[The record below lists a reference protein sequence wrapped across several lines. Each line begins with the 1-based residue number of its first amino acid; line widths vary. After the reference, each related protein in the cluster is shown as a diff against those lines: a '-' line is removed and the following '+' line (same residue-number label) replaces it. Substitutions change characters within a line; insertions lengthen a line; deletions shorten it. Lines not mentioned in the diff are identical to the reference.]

1 MSERVQKV
9 LARAGLGSRRAL
21 EEAISAGR
29 VNINGSVALLGQKV
43 GPSDQVSMDG
53 RVIATEKLF
62 EESRLVL
69 VYHKPEGEVSTRNDP
84 EGRPTIFDR
93 LPKLPSGRW
102 IAVGRLDINT
112 SGLILLTTD
121 GELANRLMHPSSG
134 VDREYLVRVHGDV
147 QEGHLERLKEGVI
160 LDDGPAR
167 FTDIVVHPEDD
178 PERSNRW
185 FYVALMEGRNR
196 EVRRL
201 WESQGL
207 QVNRLKRVRYGC
219 IFLPSFLKQG
229 HFVELGQKEVD
240 DLAKLVDLPS
250 VHVPRMSPQER
261 KDVKRRLS
269 KKSQTHQVSKPAA
282 RKPARTE
289 TSDARSHARKPTTDR
304 RGGSDW
310 TTTPARSSKPPSGR
324 GR

>member
-1 MSERVQKV
+1 MSERLQKA
-9 LARAGLGSRRAL
+9 LARAGYGSRRKL
-21 EEAISAGR
+21 ETMISEGR
-29 VNINGSVALLGQKV
+29 VSVNGSIAVLGTKIEKEDTV
-43 GPSDQVSMDG
+43 ILDG
-53 RVIATEKLF
+53 QLVPPAMLFEQARLVIA
-62 EESRLVL
+62 
-69 VYHKPEGEVSTRNDP
+69 YHKPEGEVCTRNDP

-93 LPKLPSGRW
+93 LPKIAQGRW

-134 VDREYLVRVHGDV
+134 IDREYLVRVHGDV
-147 QEGHLERLKEGVI
+147 TEEQLERLVDGVI

-167 FTDIVVHPEDD
+167 FTDIVRHPEAD
-178 PERSNRW
+178 PDRRNQW

-240 DLAKLVDLPS
+240 DLGKLVDLPS
-250 VHVPRMSPQER
+250 LPVPKMTPQEL
-261 KDVKRRLS
+261 KDVRRRLS
-269 KKSQTHQVSKPAA
+269 KKSALRKPMRIAKKPAMSPK
-282 RKPARTE
+282 R
-289 TSDARSHARKPTTDR
+289 
-304 RGGSDW
+304 
-310 TTTPARSSKPPSGR
+310 PSGR

>member
-1 MSERVQKV
+1 VSERLQKA
-9 LARAGLGSRRAL
+9 LARAGYGSRRKL
-21 EEAISAGR
+21 ETMISEGR
-29 VNINGSVALLGQKV
+29 VSVNGSIAVLGTKIEKEDTV
-43 GPSDQVSMDG
+43 ILDG
-53 RVIATEKLF
+53 QLVPPAMLFEQARLVIA
-62 EESRLVL
+62 
-69 VYHKPEGEVSTRNDP
+69 YHKPEGEVCTRNDP

-93 LPKLPSGRW
+93 LPKIAQGRW

-134 VDREYLVRVHGDV
+134 IDREYLVRVHGDV
-147 QEGHLERLKEGVI
+147 TEEQLERLVDGVI

-167 FTDIVVHPEDD
+167 FTDIVRHPEAD
-178 PERSNRW
+178 PDRRNQW

-240 DLAKLVDLPS
+240 DLGKLVDLPS
-250 VHVPRMSPQER
+250 LPVPKMTPQEL
-261 KDVKRRLS
+261 KDVRRRLS
-269 KKSQTHQVSKPAA
+269 KKSAPRKPMRIAKKPA
-282 RKPARTE
+282 
-289 TSDARSHARKPTTDR
+289 TSPKR
-304 RGGSDW
+304 
-310 TTTPARSSKPPSGR
+310 PSGR

>member
-1 MSERVQKV
+1 MSERLQKV

-21 EEAISAGR
+21 EDAIAAGR
-29 VNINGSVALLGQKV
+29 IVVNGETATLGQKV
-43 GPSDQVSMDG
+43 TATDQVKFDG
-53 RVIATEKLF
+53 RLLDTNELF
-62 EESRLVL
+62 SESRLVL
-69 VYHKPEGEVSTRNDP
+69 AYHKPEGEVSTRSDP

-93 LPKLPSGRW
+93 LPKLASGRW

-112 SGLILLTTD
+112 SGLMLLTTD
-121 GELANRLMHPSSG
+121 GELANRLMHPSNE

-147 QEGHLERLKEGVI
+147 QESHLQTLVDGVI
-160 LDDGPAR
+160 LDDGSAR

-201 WESQGL
+201 WESLGF

-229 HFVELGQKEVD
+229 QFVELGQKEVD
-240 DLAKLVDLPS
+240 DLAKLVELPS
-250 VHVPRMSPQER
+250 VPVPKMTPQQL
-261 KDVKRRLS
+261 KDVRRRLS
-269 KKSQTHQVSKPAA
+269 KKGSGRITEPSQTRAKSP
-282 RKPARTE
+282 
-289 TSDARSHARKPTTDR
+289 
-304 RGGSDW
+304 
-310 TTTPARSSKPPSGR
+310 KPPSR
-324 GR
+324 RAR

>member
-1 MSERVQKV
+1 MSERVQKA

-21 EEAISAGR
+21 EEAITAGR
-29 VNINGSVALLGQKV
+29 VSVNGSIAILGQKV

-53 RVIATEKLF
+53 HVIATEKLF

-147 QEGHLERLKEGVI
+147 QEAHLERLKEGVI
-160 LDDGPAR
+160 LDDGSAR

-269 KKSQTHQVSKPAA
+269 KKSQTHQTAKSAS
-282 RKPARTE
+282 RKPAPAKAASERGTTRKSPERRT
-289 TSDARSHARKPTTDR
+289 
-304 RGGSDW
+304 GGSDW
-310 TTTPARSSKPPSGR
+310 TTRPARSSKPPSGR

>member
-1 MSERVQKV
+1 VSERLQKA
-9 LARAGLGSRRAL
+9 LARAGYGSRRKL
-21 EEAISAGR
+21 ETMISEGR
-29 VNINGSVALLGQKV
+29 VSVNGSIAVLGTKIEKEDTV
-43 GPSDQVSMDG
+43 VLDG
-53 RVIATEKLF
+53 QLVPPAMLFEQARLVIA
-62 EESRLVL
+62 
-69 VYHKPEGEVSTRNDP
+69 YHKPEGEVCTRNDP

-93 LPKLPSGRW
+93 LPKIAQGRW

-134 VDREYLVRVHGDV
+134 IDREYLVRVHGDV
-147 QEGHLERLKEGVI
+147 TEEQLERLVDGVI

-167 FTDIVVHPEDD
+167 FTDIVRHPEAD
-178 PERSNRW
+178 PDRRNQW

-240 DLAKLVDLPS
+240 DLGKLVDLPS
-250 VHVPRMSPQER
+250 LPVPKMTPQEL
-261 KDVKRRLS
+261 KDVRRRLS
-269 KKSQTHQVSKPAA
+269 KKSAPRKPMRIAKKPA
-282 RKPARTE
+282 
-289 TSDARSHARKPTTDR
+289 TSPKR
-304 RGGSDW
+304 
-310 TTTPARSSKPPSGR
+310 PSGR

>member
-1 MSERVQKV
+1 MSERLQKV
-9 LARAGLGSRRAL
+9 LARAGYGSRRKL
-21 EEAISAGR
+21 ETMISEGR
-29 VNINGSVALLGQKV
+29 VSVNGSIAVLGTKIEEEDTV
-43 GPSDQVSMDG
+43 VLDG
-53 RVIATEKLF
+53 QLVPPAMLFEQARLVIA
-62 EESRLVL
+62 
-69 VYHKPEGEVSTRNDP
+69 YHKPEGEVCTRNDP

-93 LPKLPSGRW
+93 LPKIAQGRW
-102 IAVGRLDINT
+102 IAVGRLDVNT

-134 VDREYLVRVHGDV
+134 IDREYLVRVHGDV
-147 QEGHLERLKEGVI
+147 IQEQLERLVHGVI

-167 FTDIVVHPEDD
+167 FTDIVRHPEAD
-178 PERSNRW
+178 PDCRNQW

-240 DLAKLVDLPS
+240 DLGKLVDLPS
-250 VHVPRMSPQER
+250 LPIPKMTPQEL
-261 KDVKRRLS
+261 KDVRRRLS
-269 KKSQTHQVSKPAA
+269 KKSSPRKPMRTAKKPA
-282 RKPARTE
+282 
-289 TSDARSHARKPTTDR
+289 TSPR
-304 RGGSDW
+304 R
-310 TTTPARSSKPPSGR
+310 PSGR

>member
-1 MSERVQKV
+1 MSERLQKA
-9 LARAGLGSRRAL
+9 LARAGYGSRRKL
-21 EEAISAGR
+21 ETMISEGR
-29 VNINGSVALLGQKV
+29 VSVNGSIAVLGTKIEKEDTV
-43 GPSDQVSMDG
+43 VLDG
-53 RVIATEKLF
+53 QLVPPAMLFEQARLVIA
-62 EESRLVL
+62 
-69 VYHKPEGEVSTRNDP
+69 YHKPEGEVCTRNDP

-93 LPKLPSGRW
+93 LPKIAQGRW

-134 VDREYLVRVHGDV
+134 IDREYLVRVHGDV
-147 QEGHLERLKEGVI
+147 TEEQLERLVDGVI

-167 FTDIVVHPEDD
+167 FTDIVRHPEAD
-178 PERSNRW
+178 PDRRNQW

-240 DLAKLVDLPS
+240 DLGKLVDLPS
-250 VHVPRMSPQER
+250 LPVPKMTPQEL
-261 KDVKRRLS
+261 KDVRRRLS
-269 KKSQTHQVSKPAA
+269 KKSVPRKPMRIAKKPA
-282 RKPARTE
+282 
-289 TSDARSHARKPTTDR
+289 TSPKR
-304 RGGSDW
+304 
-310 TTTPARSSKPPSGR
+310 PSGR

>member
-1 MSERVQKV
+1 MSERLQKA
-9 LARAGLGSRRAL
+9 LARAGYGSRRQL
-21 EEAISAGR
+21 ETIISEGR
-29 VNINGSVALLGQKV
+29 VSVNGSIAVLGTKIEKKDTV
-43 GPSDQVSMDG
+43 VLDG
-53 RVIATEKLF
+53 QLVPPAMLFEQARLVIA
-62 EESRLVL
+62 
-69 VYHKPEGEVSTRNDP
+69 YHKPEGEVCTRNDP

-93 LPKLPSGRW
+93 LPKIAQGRW

-112 SGLILLTTD
+112 SGLILVTTD

-134 VDREYLVRVHGDV
+134 IDREYLVRVHGDV
-147 QEGHLERLKEGVI
+147 TEEQLERLVDGVI

-167 FTDIVVHPEDD
+167 FTDIVRHSEAD
-178 PERSNRW
+178 PDRRNQW

-240 DLAKLVDLPS
+240 DLGKLVDLPS
-250 VHVPRMSPQER
+250 LPVPKMTPQEL
-261 KDVKRRLS
+261 KDVRRRLS
-269 KKSQTHQVSKPAA
+269 KKSAP
-282 RKPARTE
+282 RKPMWTAKKPS
-289 TSDARSHARKPTTDR
+289 TSPKR
-304 RGGSDW
+304 
-310 TTTPARSSKPPSGR
+310 PSGR

>member
-1 MSERVQKV
+1 MSERLQKA
-9 LARAGLGSRRAL
+9 LARAGYGSRRIL
-21 EEAISAGR
+21 EVAITEGR
-29 VNINGSVALLGQKV
+29 VSVNGAIALLGAKIEKEDKV
-43 GPSDQVSMDG
+43 VFDG
-53 RVIATEKLF
+53 KPVPTAKLF
-62 EESRLVL
+62 EEARLVIA
-69 VYHKPEGEVSTRNDP
+69 YHKPEGEVCTRSDP

-93 LPKLPSGRW
+93 LPKIAQGRW

-134 VDREYLVRVHGDV
+134 VDREYLVRIHGDV
-147 QEGHLERLKEGVI
+147 TEEQLERLVDGVI

-167 FTDIVVHPEDD
+167 FTDVVRHPEADQG
-178 PERSNRW
+178 RRNNW

-240 DLAKLVDLPS
+240 DLSKLVELPS
-250 VHVPRMSPQER
+250 LTVPKMTPQEL
-261 KDVKRRLS
+261 KDTRRRLS
-269 KKSQTHQVSKPAA
+269 KKMAPRKSTQTPKKSS
-282 RKPARTE
+282 
-289 TSDARSHARKPTTDR
+289 TS
-304 RGGSDW
+304 
-310 TTTPARSSKPPSGR
+310 R
-324 GR
+324 GRPSVRGR

>member
-1 MSERVQKV
+1 MSERLQKA
-9 LARAGLGSRRAL
+9 LARAGYGSRRKL
-21 EEAISAGR
+21 ETMISEGR
-29 VNINGSVALLGQKV
+29 VSVNGSIAVLGTKIEKEDTV
-43 GPSDQVSMDG
+43 VLDG
-53 RVIATEKLF
+53 QLVPPAMLFEQARLVIA
-62 EESRLVL
+62 
-69 VYHKPEGEVSTRNDP
+69 YHKPEGEVCTRNDP

-93 LPKLPSGRW
+93 LPKIAQGRW

-134 VDREYLVRVHGDV
+134 IDREYLVRVHGDV
-147 QEGHLERLKEGVI
+147 TEEQLERLVDGVI

-167 FTDIVVHPEDD
+167 FTDIVRHPEAD
-178 PERSNRW
+178 PDRRNQW

-240 DLAKLVDLPS
+240 DLGKLVDLPS
-250 VHVPRMSPQER
+250 LPVPKMTPQEL
-261 KDVKRRLS
+261 KDVRRRLS
-269 KKSQTHQVSKPAA
+269 KKSAPRKPMRIAKKPATFPK
-282 RKPARTE
+282 R
-289 TSDARSHARKPTTDR
+289 
-304 RGGSDW
+304 
-310 TTTPARSSKPPSGR
+310 PSGR

>member
-1 MSERVQKV
+1 MSERLQKA
-9 LARAGLGSRRAL
+9 LARAGYGSRRKL
-21 EEAISAGR
+21 ETIISEGR
-29 VNINGSVALLGQKV
+29 VSVNGSIAVLGTKIEKEDTV
-43 GPSDQVSMDG
+43 VLDG
-53 RVIATEKLF
+53 QLVPPAMLFEQARLVIA
-62 EESRLVL
+62 
-69 VYHKPEGEVSTRNDP
+69 YHKPEGEVCTRNDP

-93 LPKLPSGRW
+93 LPKIAQGRW
-102 IAVGRLDINT
+102 IAVGRLDIAT

-134 VDREYLVRVHGDV
+134 IDREYLVRVHGDV
-147 QEGHLERLKEGVI
+147 TEGQLERLVDGVI
-160 LDDGPAR
+160 LDDGLAR
-167 FTDIVVHPEDD
+167 FTDIVRHPEED
-178 PERSNRW
+178 PDRRNQW

-240 DLAKLVDLPS
+240 DLGKLVGLPS
-250 VHVPRMSPQER
+250 LPVPKMTPQEL
-261 KDVKRRLS
+261 KDVRRRLS
-269 KKSQTHQVSKPAA
+269 KKSAPRKPMRTAKKPA
-282 RKPARTE
+282 KSPM
-289 TSDARSHARKPTTDR
+289 H
-304 RGGSDW
+304 
-310 TTTPARSSKPPSGR
+310 PSGR

>member
-1 MSERVQKV
+1 LIKWALTLSERLQKA
-9 LARAGLGSRRAL
+9 LARAGYGSRRML
-21 EEAISAGR
+21 EVAITEGR
-29 VNINGSVALLGQKV
+29 VSVNGTTALLGAKIEKEDKV
-43 GPSDQVSMDG
+43 VFDG
-53 RVIATEKLF
+53 KPVPTAKLF
-62 EESRLVL
+62 EEARLVIA
-69 VYHKPEGEVSTRNDP
+69 YHKPEGEVCTRSDP

-93 LPKLPSGRW
+93 LPKIAQGRW

-134 VDREYLVRVHGDV
+134 VDREYLARIHGDV
-147 QEGHLERLKEGVI
+147 TEEQLERLVDGVI

-167 FTDIVVHPEDD
+167 FTDIVRHPEADQG
-178 PERSNRW
+178 RRNNW

-240 DLAKLVDLPS
+240 DLSKLVGLPS
-250 VHVPRMSPQER
+250 LTVPKMTPQEL
-261 KDVKRRLS
+261 KDARRRLS
-269 KKSQTHQVSKPAA
+269 KKIALRKSTQTPKQPS
-282 RKPARTE
+282 
-289 TSDARSHARKPTTDR
+289 TS
-304 RGGSDW
+304 
-310 TTTPARSSKPPSGR
+310 R
-324 GR
+324 GRPSVRGR

>member
-1 MSERVQKV
+1 MSERLQKA
-9 LARAGLGSRRAL
+9 LARAGYGSRRML
-21 EEAISAGR
+21 ETAITEGR
-29 VNINGSVALLGQKV
+29 VSVNGAIAVLGTKV
-43 GPSDQVSMDG
+43 EKDDKVIFDG
-53 RVIATEKLF
+53 KPVPAEKLF
-62 EESRLVL
+62 EQARLVIA
-69 VYHKPEGEVSTRNDP
+69 YHKPEGEVCTRNDP

-93 LPKLPSGRW
+93 LPKIAQGRW

-112 SGLILLTTD
+112 SGLIVLTTD
-121 GELANRLMHPSSG
+121 GELANRLMHPSNE

-147 QEGHLERLKEGVI
+147 REEHIKQLVEGVI

-167 FTDIVVHPEDD
+167 FTDVVRHPEADLD
-178 PERSNRW
+178 RRNQW

-201 WESQGL
+201 WESQGF

-240 DLAKLVDLPS
+240 DLVKLVDLPTLP
-250 VHVPRMSPQER
+250 VPKMTPQEL
-261 KDVKRRLS
+261 KDVRRRLS
-269 KKSQTHQVSKPAA
+269 KKASSRRPQSSAKKPATSRA
-282 RKPARTE
+282 RP
-289 TSDARSHARKPTTDR
+289 SD
-304 RGGSDW
+304 
-310 TTTPARSSKPPSGR
+310 R

>member
-1 MSERVQKV
+1 MSERLQKA
-9 LARAGLGSRRAL
+9 LARAGYGSRRKL
-21 EEAISAGR
+21 ETMISEGR
-29 VNINGSVALLGQKV
+29 VSVNGSIAVLGTKIEKEDTV
-43 GPSDQVSMDG
+43 ILDG
-53 RVIATEKLF
+53 QLVPPAMLFEQARLVIA
-62 EESRLVL
+62 
-69 VYHKPEGEVSTRNDP
+69 YHKPEGEVCTRNDP

-93 LPKLPSGRW
+93 LPKIAQGRW
-102 IAVGRLDINT
+102 ITVGRLDINT

-134 VDREYLVRVHGDV
+134 IDREYLARVHGDV
-147 QEGHLERLKEGVI
+147 TEEQLERLVDGVI

-167 FTDIVVHPEDD
+167 FTDIVRHPEAD
-178 PERSNRW
+178 PDRRNQW

-207 QVNRLKRVRYGC
+207 QVSRLKRVRYGC

-240 DLAKLVDLPS
+240 DLGKLVDLPS
-250 VHVPRMSPQER
+250 LPVPKTTPQEL
-261 KDVKRRLS
+261 KDVRRRLS
-269 KKSQTHQVSKPAA
+269 KKSAPQKPM
-282 RKPARTE
+282 RTAKKLA
-289 TSDARSHARKPTTDR
+289 TSPR
-304 RGGSDW
+304 R
-310 TTTPARSSKPPSGR
+310 PSGR

>member
-1 MSERVQKV
+1 MSERLQKA
-9 LARAGLGSRRAL
+9 LARAGYGSRRKL
-21 EEAISAGR
+21 ETMISEGR
-29 VNINGSVALLGQKV
+29 VWVNGSIAVLGTKIEKEDTV
-43 GPSDQVSMDG
+43 VLDG
-53 RVIATEKLF
+53 QLVPPAMLFEQARLVIA
-62 EESRLVL
+62 
-69 VYHKPEGEVSTRNDP
+69 YHKPEGEVCTRNDP

-93 LPKLPSGRW
+93 LPKIAQGRW

-134 VDREYLVRVHGDV
+134 IDREYLVRVHGDV
-147 QEGHLERLKEGVI
+147 TEEQLERLVDGVI

-167 FTDIVVHPEDD
+167 FTDIVRHPEAD
-178 PERSNRW
+178 PDRRNQW

-240 DLAKLVDLPS
+240 DLGKLVDLPS
-250 VHVPRMSPQER
+250 LPVPKMTPQEL
-261 KDVKRRLS
+261 KDVRRRLS
-269 KKSQTHQVSKPAA
+269 KKSAPRKPMRIAKKPA
-282 RKPARTE
+282 
-289 TSDARSHARKPTTDR
+289 TSPKR
-304 RGGSDW
+304 
-310 TTTPARSSKPPSGR
+310 PSGR

>member
-1 MSERVQKV
+1 MSERLQKA
-9 LARAGLGSRRAL
+9 LARAGYGSRRKL
-21 EEAISAGR
+21 ETMISEGR
-29 VNINGSVALLGQKV
+29 VSVNGSIAVLGTKIEKEDTV
-43 GPSDQVSMDG
+43 VLDG
-53 RVIATEKLF
+53 QLVPPAMLFEQARLVIA
-62 EESRLVL
+62 
-69 VYHKPEGEVSTRNDP
+69 YHKPEGEVCTRNDP

-93 LPKLPSGRW
+93 LPKIAQGRW

-134 VDREYLVRVHGDV
+134 IDREYLVRVHGDV
-147 QEGHLERLKEGVI
+147 TEEELERLVDGVI

-167 FTDIVVHPEDD
+167 FTDIVRHPEAD
-178 PERSNRW
+178 PDRRNQW

-240 DLAKLVDLPS
+240 DLGKLVDLPS
-250 VHVPRMSPQER
+250 LPVPKMTPQEL
-261 KDVKRRLS
+261 KDVRRRLS
-269 KKSQTHQVSKPAA
+269 KKSAPRKPMRIAKKPA
-282 RKPARTE
+282 
-289 TSDARSHARKPTTDR
+289 TSPKR
-304 RGGSDW
+304 
-310 TTTPARSSKPPSGR
+310 PSGR

>member
-1 MSERVQKV
+1 MISE
-9 LARAGLGSRRAL
+9 
-21 EEAISAGR
+21 GR
-29 VNINGSVALLGQKV
+29 VSVNGSIAVLGTKIEKEDTV
-43 GPSDQVSMDG
+43 VLDG
-53 RVIATEKLF
+53 QLVPPAMLFEQARLVIA
-62 EESRLVL
+62 
-69 VYHKPEGEVSTRNDP
+69 YHKPEGEVCTRNDP

-93 LPKLPSGRW
+93 LPKIAQGRW

-134 VDREYLVRVHGDV
+134 IDREYLVRVHGDV
-147 QEGHLERLKEGVI
+147 MQEQLERLVDGVI
-160 LDDGPAR
+160 LDDGPAQ
-167 FTDIVVHPEDD
+167 FTDIVRHPEAD
-178 PERSNRW
+178 PDRRNQW

-240 DLAKLVDLPS
+240 DLGKLVDLPS
-250 VHVPRMSPQER
+250 LPIPKMTPQEL
-261 KDVKRRLS
+261 KDVRRRLS
-269 KKSQTHQVSKPAA
+269 KKSAPRKPMRTAKKPA
-282 RKPARTE
+282 
-289 TSDARSHARKPTTDR
+289 TSPR
-304 RGGSDW
+304 RPSD
-310 TTTPARSSKPPSGR
+310 R

>member
-1 MSERVQKV
+1 MSERLQKA
-9 LARAGLGSRRAL
+9 LARAGYGSRRKL
-21 EEAISAGR
+21 ETMISEGR
-29 VNINGSVALLGQKV
+29 VSVNGSIAVLGTKIEKEDTV
-43 GPSDQVSMDG
+43 VLDG
-53 RVIATEKLF
+53 QLVPPAMLFEQARLVIA
-62 EESRLVL
+62 
-69 VYHKPEGEVSTRNDP
+69 YHKPEGEVCTRNDP

-93 LPKLPSGRW
+93 LPKIAQGRW

-134 VDREYLVRVHGDV
+134 IDREYLVRVHGDV
-147 QEGHLERLKEGVI
+147 TEEQLERLVDGVI

-167 FTDIVVHPEDD
+167 FTDIVRHPEAD
-178 PERSNRW
+178 PDRRNQW

-240 DLAKLVDLPS
+240 DLGKLVDLPS
-250 VHVPRMSPQER
+250 LPVPKMTPQEL
-261 KDVKRRLS
+261 KDVRRRLS
-269 KKSQTHQVSKPAA
+269 KKSAPRKPMRTAKKPA
-282 RKPARTE
+282 
-289 TSDARSHARKPTTDR
+289 TSPKR
-304 RGGSDW
+304 
-310 TTTPARSSKPPSGR
+310 PSGR

>member
-1 MSERVQKV
+1 MISE
-9 LARAGLGSRRAL
+9 
-21 EEAISAGR
+21 GR
-29 VNINGSVALLGQKV
+29 VSVNGSIAVLGTKIEKEDTV
-43 GPSDQVSMDG
+43 VLDG
-53 RVIATEKLF
+53 QLVPPAMLFEQARLVIA
-62 EESRLVL
+62 
-69 VYHKPEGEVSTRNDP
+69 YHKPEGEVCTRNDP

-93 LPKLPSGRW
+93 LPKIAQGRW

-134 VDREYLVRVHGDV
+134 IDREYLVRVHGDV
-147 QEGHLERLKEGVI
+147 IQEQLERLVDGVI

-167 FTDIVVHPEDD
+167 FTDIVRHPEAD
-178 PERSNRW
+178 PDRRNQW

-240 DLAKLVDLPS
+240 DLGKLVDLPS
-250 VHVPRMSPQER
+250 LPVPKMTPQEL
-261 KDVKRRLS
+261 KDVRRRLS
-269 KKSQTHQVSKPAA
+269 KKSAPRKPMRTAKKPA
-282 RKPARTE
+282 
-289 TSDARSHARKPTTDR
+289 TSPR
-304 RGGSDW
+304 R
-310 TTTPARSSKPPSGR
+310 PSGR

>member
-1 MSERVQKV
+1 MSERLQKA
-9 LARAGLGSRRAL
+9 LARAGYGSRRKL
-21 EEAISAGR
+21 ETMISEGR
-29 VNINGSVALLGQKV
+29 VSVNGSIAVLGTKIEKEDTV
-43 GPSDQVSMDG
+43 VLDG
-53 RVIATEKLF
+53 QLVPPAMLFEQARLVIA
-62 EESRLVL
+62 
-69 VYHKPEGEVSTRNDP
+69 YHKPEGEVCTRNDP

-93 LPKLPSGRW
+93 LPKIAQGRW

-134 VDREYLVRVHGDV
+134 IDREYLVRVHGDV
-147 QEGHLERLKEGVI
+147 TEEQLERLVDGVI

-167 FTDIVVHPEDD
+167 FTDIVRHPEAD
-178 PERSNRW
+178 PDRRNQW
-185 FYVALMEGRNR
+185 FFVALMEGRNR

-240 DLAKLVDLPS
+240 DLGKLVDLPS
-250 VHVPRMSPQER
+250 LPVPKMTPQEL
-261 KDVKRRLS
+261 KDVRRRLS
-269 KKSQTHQVSKPAA
+269 KKSAPRKPMRIAKKPATFPK
-282 RKPARTE
+282 R
-289 TSDARSHARKPTTDR
+289 
-304 RGGSDW
+304 
-310 TTTPARSSKPPSGR
+310 PSGR

>member
-1 MSERVQKV
+1 MSERLQKA
-9 LARAGLGSRRAL
+9 LARAGYGSRRKL
-21 EEAISAGR
+21 ETMISEGR
-29 VNINGSVALLGQKV
+29 VSVNGSIAVLGTKIEKEDTV
-43 GPSDQVSMDG
+43 ILDG
-53 RVIATEKLF
+53 QLVPPAMLFEQARLVIA
-62 EESRLVL
+62 
-69 VYHKPEGEVSTRNDP
+69 YHKPEGEVCTRNDP

-93 LPKLPSGRW
+93 LPKIAQGRW

-134 VDREYLVRVHGDV
+134 IDREYLVRVHGDV
-147 QEGHLERLKEGVI
+147 TEEQLERLVDGII

-167 FTDIVVHPEDD
+167 FTDIVRHPEAD
-178 PERSNRW
+178 PDRRNQW

-240 DLAKLVDLPS
+240 DLGKLVDLPS
-250 VHVPRMSPQER
+250 LPVPKMTPQEL
-261 KDVKRRLS
+261 KDVRRRLS
-269 KKSQTHQVSKPAA
+269 KKSAPRKPMRIAKKPA
-282 RKPARTE
+282 
-289 TSDARSHARKPTTDR
+289 TSPKR
-304 RGGSDW
+304 
-310 TTTPARSSKPPSGR
+310 PSGR

>member
-1 MSERVQKV
+1 MIKWALTVSERLQKA
-9 LARAGLGSRRAL
+9 LARAGYGSRRML
-21 EEAISAGR
+21 EVAITEGR
-29 VNINGSVALLGQKV
+29 VSVNGATALLGAKIEKEDKV
-43 GPSDQVSMDG
+43 VFDG
-53 RVIATEKLF
+53 KPVPTAKLF
-62 EESRLVL
+62 EEARLVIA
-69 VYHKPEGEVSTRNDP
+69 YHKPEGEVCTRSDP

-93 LPKLPSGRW
+93 LPKIAQGRW

-134 VDREYLVRVHGDV
+134 VDREYLARIHGDV
-147 QEGHLERLKEGVI
+147 TEEQLERLVDGVI

-167 FTDIVVHPEDD
+167 FTDVVRHPEADQG
-178 PERSNRW
+178 RRNNW

-240 DLAKLVDLPS
+240 DLSKLVELPS
-250 VHVPRMSPQER
+250 LTVPKMTPQEL
-261 KDVKRRLS
+261 KDARRRLS
-269 KKSQTHQVSKPAA
+269 KKTAPRKSTQTPKKLS
-282 RKPARTE
+282 
-289 TSDARSHARKPTTDR
+289 TS
-304 RGGSDW
+304 
-310 TTTPARSSKPPSGR
+310 R
-324 GR
+324 GRPSVRGR

>member
-1 MSERVQKV
+1 MIKWALTVSERLQKA
-9 LARAGLGSRRAL
+9 LARAGYGSRRML
-21 EEAISAGR
+21 EVAITEGR
-29 VNINGSVALLGQKV
+29 VSVNGATALLGAKIEKEDKV
-43 GPSDQVSMDG
+43 VFDG
-53 RVIATEKLF
+53 KPVPTTRLF
-62 EESRLVL
+62 EEARLVIA
-69 VYHKPEGEVSTRNDP
+69 YHKPEGEVCTRSDP

-93 LPKLPSGRW
+93 LPKIAQGRW

-134 VDREYLVRVHGDV
+134 VDREYLARIHGDV
-147 QEGHLERLKEGVI
+147 TEEQLERLVDGVI

-167 FTDIVVHPEDD
+167 FTDIVRHPEADQG
-178 PERSNRW
+178 RRNNW

-240 DLAKLVDLPS
+240 DLSKLVELPS
-250 VHVPRMSPQER
+250 LTVPKMTPQEL
-261 KDVKRRLS
+261 KDARRRLS
-269 KKSQTHQVSKPAA
+269 KKAAPRKSTQTPKKPS
-282 RKPARTE
+282 
-289 TSDARSHARKPTTDR
+289 TS
-304 RGGSDW
+304 
-310 TTTPARSSKPPSGR
+310 R
-324 GR
+324 GRPSVRGR

>member
-1 MSERVQKV
+1 VSERLQKA
-9 LARAGLGSRRAL
+9 LARAGYGSRRKL
-21 EEAISAGR
+21 ETMISEGR
-29 VNINGSVALLGQKV
+29 VSVNGSIAVLGTKIEKEDTV
-43 GPSDQVSMDG
+43 VLDG
-53 RVIATEKLF
+53 QLVPPAMLFEQARLVIA
-62 EESRLVL
+62 
-69 VYHKPEGEVSTRNDP
+69 YHKPEGEVCTRNDP

-93 LPKLPSGRW
+93 LPKIAQGRW

-134 VDREYLVRVHGDV
+134 IDREYLVRVHGDV
-147 QEGHLERLKEGVI
+147 TEEQLERLVDGVI

-167 FTDIVVHPEDD
+167 FTDIVGHPEAD
-178 PERSNRW
+178 PDRRNQW

-240 DLAKLVDLPS
+240 DLGKLVDLPS
-250 VHVPRMSPQER
+250 LPVPKMTPQEL
-261 KDVKRRLS
+261 KDVRRRLS
-269 KKSQTHQVSKPAA
+269 KKSAPRKPMRIAKKPA
-282 RKPARTE
+282 
-289 TSDARSHARKPTTDR
+289 TSPKR
-304 RGGSDW
+304 
-310 TTTPARSSKPPSGR
+310 PSGR

>member
-1 MSERVQKV
+1 MSERLQKA
-9 LARAGLGSRRAL
+9 LARAGYGSRRKL
-21 EEAISAGR
+21 ETMISEGR
-29 VNINGSVALLGQKV
+29 VSVNGSIAVLGTKIEKEDTV
-43 GPSDQVSMDG
+43 VLDG
-53 RVIATEKLF
+53 QLVPPAMLFEQARLVIA
-62 EESRLVL
+62 
-69 VYHKPEGEVSTRNDP
+69 YHKPEGEVCTRNDP

-93 LPKLPSGRW
+93 LPKIAQGRW

-134 VDREYLVRVHGDV
+134 IDREYLVRVHGDV
-147 QEGHLERLKEGVI
+147 TEEQLEWLVNGVI

-167 FTDIVVHPEDD
+167 FTDIVRHPEAD
-178 PERSNRW
+178 PDRRNQW

-229 HFVELGQKEVD
+229 HFVELGQEEVD
-240 DLAKLVDLPS
+240 DLGKLVDLPS
-250 VHVPRMSPQER
+250 LPVPKMTPQEL
-261 KDVKRRLS
+261 KDVRRRLS
-269 KKSQTHQVSKPAA
+269 KKSAPRKPMRTAKKPA
-282 RKPARTE
+282 
-289 TSDARSHARKPTTDR
+289 TSPRH
-304 RGGSDW
+304 
-310 TTTPARSSKPPSGR
+310 PSGR

>member
-1 MSERVQKV
+1 MSERLQKA
-9 LARAGLGSRRAL
+9 LARAGYGSRRTL
-21 EEAISAGR
+21 ETIISEGR
-29 VNINGSVALLGQKV
+29 VSVNGSIAVLGTKIEKEDIV
-43 GPSDQVSMDG
+43 TFDG
-53 RVIATEKLF
+53 QPVPPAMLFEHARLVIA
-62 EESRLVL
+62 
-69 VYHKPEGEVSTRNDP
+69 YHKPEGEVCTRNDP

-93 LPKLPSGRW
+93 LPKIAQGRW

-121 GELANRLMHPSSG
+121 GELANRLMHPSSEI
-134 VDREYLVRVHGDV
+134 DREYLVRVHGDV
-147 QEGHLERLKEGVI
+147 TEEQLERLVDGVI

-167 FTDIVVHPEDD
+167 FTDIVRHPEAD
-178 PERSNRW
+178 PDRRNQW

-201 WESQGL
+201 WENQGL

-240 DLAKLVDLPS
+240 DLGKLVELPS
-250 VHVPRMSPQER
+250 LPVPKMTPQEL
-261 KDVKRRLS
+261 KDVRRRLS
-269 KKSQTHQVSKPAA
+269 KKVAFRKSMRTAKKPA
-282 RKPARTE
+282 
-289 TSDARSHARKPTTDR
+289 TSPR
-304 RGGSDW
+304 RPSD
-310 TTTPARSSKPPSGR
+310 R